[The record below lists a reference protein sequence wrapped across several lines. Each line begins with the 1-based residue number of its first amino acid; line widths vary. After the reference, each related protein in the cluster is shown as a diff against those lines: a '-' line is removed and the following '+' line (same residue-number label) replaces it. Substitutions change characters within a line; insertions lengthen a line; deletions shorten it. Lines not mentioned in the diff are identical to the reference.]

1 MPENSVEYFLAVAVS
16 RRKLDADIN
25 HIKGQIMPLVLLER
39 PKDHVALLRINRP
52 DAMNALSIAVRD
64 EICDHFESINN
75 DPDLRVIIITGS
87 DKVFIAGA
95 DLREMATRST
105 IEWSL
110 VDARRMWR
118 VIGACPKPII
128 SAVNGFAL
136 GGGCEVAMSSDII
149 IAGEGAQFGQP
160 EIRVGIIPGG
170 GGTQRLVR
178 AVGKYRANL
187 MLLTGEMISAA
198 QALEMGLVSEVVSD
212 EEVESRAIELA
223 QKIVRMPPLAI
234 KLTKEVVNAGMDAS
248 IETGLL
254 LERKAFEVL
263 FDSDD
268 QKEGMQAFVEKR
280 HPNFKG
286 K

>member
-1 MPENSVEYFLAVAVS
+1 
-16 RRKLDADIN
+16 
-25 HIKGQIMPLVLLER
+25 MPLVLLER
-39 PKDHVALLRINRP
+39 PEDHIALLRMNRP
-52 DAMNALSIAVRD
+52 DAMNALSTAVRE
-64 EICDHFESINN
+64 EICDHFDFLNN
-75 DPDLRVIIITGS
+75 DTDVRVIIITGN

-95 DLREMATRST
+95 DLKEIST
-105 IEWSL
+105 WNTIDWSQM
-110 VDARRMWR
+110 DARQMWR
-118 VIGACPKPII
+118 KIGACPKPII

-136 GGGCEVAMSSDII
+136 GGGCEIAMTTDII

-187 MLLTGEMISAA
+187 MLLTGEMVSAG
-198 QALEMGLVSEVVSD
+198 QALEMGLVSEVVPD
-212 EEVESRAIELA
+212 HEVEDRAIEVA
-223 QKIVRMPPLAI
+223 RKITRMPPLAI

-248 IETGLL
+248 LETGLL

-263 FDSDD
+263 FDSRD
-268 QKEGMQAFVEKR
+268 QKEGMQAFIEKR
-280 HPNFKG
+280 RAEYLG